1 MIMAKT
7 PKSSEPFVAETDR
20 PTIHPDTPIGELR
33 VRDLQTIFAGG
44 AQAKFIDKTHKD
56 IEKIIKDHDK
66 HFKDWKEIEKIVKD
80 ADNKHLKDLIDQ
92 IIVKTVP
99 DTGPDPTK
107 PIGGDPITQLQ
118 NMVGQLAN
126 EVAQLKAKAGKS

>member
-20 PTIHPDTPIGELR
+20 PNIHPDTPIGELR

-56 IEKIIKDHDK
+56 IEKLIKDTDK
-66 HFKDWKEIEKIVKD
+66 HHKEWKEIEKIVKD
-80 ADNKHLKDLIDQ
+80 VDNKHLKDLIDQ
-92 IIVKTVP
+92 IVVKTVP
-99 DTGPDPTK
+99 EAGPDPTK
-107 PIGGDPITQLQ
+107 IGGDPITQLQ

-126 EVAQLKAKAGKS
+126 EVAQLKAKAGK